1 MALVEF
7 KIEQIKEVDEKD
19 AAMIFNRLEYIEQK
33 YHDKSLNKRQL
44 FKRIAENLKI
54 IFSDIQMLNN
64 MIKEHHKYKFMA
76 ESVLFTLNYDFDF
89 NKQSIFELDMFDLDD
104 INSSTFKKYYFKSD
118 ELLNDFY
125 GIFKALYF
133 VQKATN
139 EELLKCMKNSKFSFY
154 DDGGIVLKTEL
165 EYADDVV
172 LDVVERHFSDVVSS

>member
-7 KIEQIKEVDEKD
+7 KIEQIEEVDEKD
-19 AAMIFNRLEYIEQK
+19 AAMIINQLKYIEQK

-44 FKRIAENLKI
+44 FKRIVENLRI
-54 IFSDIQMLNN
+54 IFSDIGTLNN

-89 NKQSIFELDMFDLDD
+89 NKQSIFELDMFELDD
-104 INSSTFKKYYFKSD
+104 IDSSTFKKYHFKGD
-118 ELLNDFY
+118 ELLNNFY

-133 VQKATN
+133 VQKATDRK
-139 EELLKCMKNSKFSFY
+139 LLGCIKNSNFSFR

-165 EYADDVV
+165 EYADDAV
-172 LDVVERHFSDVVSS
+172 LYVIERHFSDAVSS